1 MLLMWDI
8 VRFPLVQ
15 TAVFM
20 YGICGDIASIAIGSW
35 SQCRCPVGCR
45 CAVVVL
51 PRWLSCRCAVVVLP
65 RWLSLC
71 SGGSV
76 LFNVNKR
83 AFILYS
89 CEQ

>member
-1 MLLMWDI
+1 MFKLLSSGMVYVEI
-8 VRFPLVQ
+8 SLASPSAVGLNAVAPLVVVVQ
-15 TAVFM
+15 WWF
-20 YGICGDIASIAIGSW
+20 
-35 SQCRCPVGCR
+35 CPVG
-45 CAVVVL
+45 
-51 PRWLSCRCAVVVLP
+51 CRCAVVVLP

-76 LFNVNKR
+76 LLNVNKM